1 MEYLKILK
9 GKNFPNI
16 IKSEKQLDLVMHE
29 LIIKKNIK
37 KYLKYNSY
45 LKKIFYDKKIAVDE
59 FQKNLKI
66 I

>member
-9 GKNFPNI
+9 GKIFQTL
-16 IKSEKQLDLVMHE
+16 IKNKEQLDLVMYE
-29 LIIKKNIK
+29 LIIKKNFK

-45 LKKIFYDKKIAVDE
+45 IKKNFYDKKIAVNE
-59 FQKNLKI
+59 FRRYLKI

>member
-16 IKSEKQLDLVMHE
+16 IKSKEQLDFVMYE
-29 LIIKKNIK
+29 LIIEKKFK

-45 LKKIFYDKKIAVDE
+45 IKKIFYDKKIAMDE
-59 FQKNLKI
+59 FIKYLKI